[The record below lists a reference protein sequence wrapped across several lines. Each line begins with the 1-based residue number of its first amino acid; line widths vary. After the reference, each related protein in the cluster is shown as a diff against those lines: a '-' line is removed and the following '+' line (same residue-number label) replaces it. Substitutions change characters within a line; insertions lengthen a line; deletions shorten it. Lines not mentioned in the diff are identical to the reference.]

1 MNCVAAT
8 IATGLLMT
16 PRAWNGIHEEAR
28 RMGLLQM
35 LIRSYRA
42 ACAGVRRDA
51 GGLP

>member
-1 MNCVAAT
+1 MRT
-8 IATGLLMT
+8 GIATGLLMT
-16 PRAWNGIHEEAR
+16 PRARNGIHEEAR